1 MISLAGAL
9 TELQQLTA
17 ADADARKSFVGHLA
31 KNAAAV
37 LALLLPLDVATPLL
51 LRFDTGLA
59 PHANQLRAV
68 LALVEFKDV
77 IKTGAQNAAA
87 GSASAAKGDDG
98 KPGTASRGGVGM
110 SMAARG
116 AYGV

>member
-1 MISLAGAL
+1 MISLAGDL

-17 ADADARKSFVGHLA
+17 ANPKALKSFVDHLA
-31 KNAAAV
+31 KHAAAV
-37 LALLLPLDVATPLL
+37 HALLQPLHAATPLL

-59 PHANQLRAV
+59 PHADKLRAV

-87 GSASAAKGDDG
+87 GACESGRRRERPA
-98 KPGTASRGGVGM
+98 GGG
-110 SMAARG
+110 SGGERG
-116 AYGV
+116 ARVRSV